1 MKTQQSNAT
10 GAAVFILIGL
20 MVLSWLFG
28 KMPEQSWWYDQTPP
42 CPAGQELYL
51 DGSALKC

>member
-10 GAAVFILIGL
+10 GAAVFILISL

-28 KMPEQSWWYDQTPP
+28 KIPEQSWWYDQTPP

-51 DGSALKC
+51 DGRALKC